1 MKYSLTVNCRKIGI
15 CHKSSKRKIHLT
27 VMIVREYHLDTYWHF
42 MFPIDSPD
50 TIIAEGQSHHEGQSR
65 PPSVRPARHL
75 RALHRHIFVLFVVT
89 PRDHSS
95 FAAPKCI
102 RRIKKEKEK
111 GENGDGKR
119 DWVTG
124 RLTEDPIVIATA
136 SSHGHDDSQCR
147 CPLPRPRRSLIPHGN
162 PCPVTKAKKVGIY
175 TCAISRLGERSWR
188 KSPRRVTYISF
199 AFVTDRLRGRS
210 WDFAIISTWPH
221 EQ

>member
-1 MKYSLTVNCRKIGI
+1 
-15 CHKSSKRKIHLT
+15 
-27 VMIVREYHLDTYWHF
+27 

-50 TIIAEGQSHHEGQSR
+50 TIIAEGQSHHEGQSH

-75 RALHRHIFVLFVVT
+75 RALHRHIFVLSVVT

-102 RRIKKEKEK
+102 RRIKKEREK

-124 RLTEDPIVIATA
+124 RLTEDSIVIATA

-147 CPLPRPRRSLIPHGN
+147 CPLPRLRRSLIPHGN
-162 PCPVTKAKKVGIY
+162 PCPVTKAKKVGDLY
-175 TCAISRLGERSWR
+175 VRNLARR
-188 KSPRRVTYISF
+188 KVVT
-199 AFVTDRLRGRS
+199 
-210 WDFAIISTWPH
+210 
-221 EQ
+221 

>member
-1 MKYSLTVNCRKIGI
+1 
-15 CHKSSKRKIHLT
+15 
-27 VMIVREYHLDTYWHF
+27 

-50 TIIAEGQSHHEGQSR
+50 TITAEARRSIS
-65 PPSVRPARHL
+65 PALSVRPARHL

-102 RRIKKEKEK
+102 QWIKKKEREK

-124 RLTEDPIVIATA
+124 RLTEDSIVIATA

-175 TCAISRLGERSWR
+175 TCAISARR
-188 KSPRRVTYISF
+188 KVVT
-199 AFVTDRLRGRS
+199 
-210 WDFAIISTWPH
+210 
-221 EQ
+221 

>member
-1 MKYSLTVNCRKIGI
+1 
-15 CHKSSKRKIHLT
+15 
-27 VMIVREYHLDTYWHF
+27 

-50 TIIAEGQSHHEGQSR
+50 TIIAEGQSHHEGQSH

-102 RRIKKEKEK
+102 RWIKKEREK

-124 RLTEDPIVIATA
+124 RLTEDSIVIATT

-147 CPLPRPRRSLIPHGN
+147 CPLPRPRHIAPSFRAEILAPSRRRR
-162 PCPVTKAKKVGIY
+162 KSGIY
-175 TCAISRLGERSWR
+175 TCAISARR
-188 KSPRRVTYISF
+188 KVVT
-199 AFVTDRLRGRS
+199 
-210 WDFAIISTWPH
+210 
-221 EQ
+221 